1 MNMRFV
7 VRTHLRQQR
16 FEVFLAVLLPLF
28 LVLESGVANA
38 WVYAGGTFAYDLRTA
53 IAIGRGL
60 FFEVLT
66 YSCFKL
72 VRILFTQ
79 RNRQARIGLGIV
91 GIVGLWCII
100 VSAGNNLGWILS
112 GGEMGG
118 VLASVSR
125 YMPSWVSQCYQI
137 GLGLLLPIAVGCIAL
152 VDVDHLVHHAI
163 DSTIQLDT
171 RVLQV
176 EEAEMHRSIYLQSQ
190 RQQRAQ
196 IKQAYDEVADQR
208 AKKMIQAV
216 KAGDMTFGASA
227 SPQQPVLRRGTQVT
241 PVPQQQPQLPPHS
254 QQPALAG
261 PAPMPSPSLASGA
274 QTVVLPPQGQP
285 QAASARVQ
293 GF

>member
-28 LVLESGVANA
+28 LILESGVANA
-38 WVYAGGTFAYDLRTA
+38 WVYAGGTFAYDVRTA
-53 IAIGRGL
+53 IALGRGL

-72 VRILFTQ
+72 ARILLPQ
-79 RNRQARIGLGIV
+79 RTKQARIGLCIV
-91 GIVGLWCII
+91 SIVGLWCIV

-118 VLASVSR
+118 VLGSVSH
-125 YMPSWVSQCYQI
+125 YMPGWLSQCYQI

-163 DSTIQLDT
+163 DSTIHLDT

-196 IKQAYDEVADQR
+196 IKQAYDEIADQR

-216 KAGDMTFGASA
+216 KAGDMTFGATA
-227 SPQQPVLRRGTQVT
+227 TQQQSVLRRGTQVT
-241 PVPQQQPQLPPHS
+241 PLAQQQPQLPPHL
-254 QQPALAG
+254 QQAALAG
-261 PAPMPSPSLASGA
+261 PSPMASSPMSSNAP
-274 QTVVLPPQGQP
+274 TVVLPPQGQP
-285 QAASARVQ
+285 QGAAGRVQ